1 MKGRFTYEMPSP
13 TATALVGLSHRGSR
27 LECHAAAAMRQPY
40 GGPMGVFAEFP
51 NSGAAG
57 ISICNAEKGL
67 HNRKKANTFAAE
79 SICQRHGSQSL
90 QTGLQIPILGT
101 SGLQIRWNEARR
113 MKW

>member
-57 ISICNAEKGL
+57 ISICNAGKRMVENTLQDFGYMYDIFANL
-67 HNRKKANTFAAE
+67 AARKDNK
-79 SICQRHGSQSL
+79 R
-90 QTGLQIPILGT
+90 
-101 SGLQIRWNEARR
+101 
-113 MKW
+113 